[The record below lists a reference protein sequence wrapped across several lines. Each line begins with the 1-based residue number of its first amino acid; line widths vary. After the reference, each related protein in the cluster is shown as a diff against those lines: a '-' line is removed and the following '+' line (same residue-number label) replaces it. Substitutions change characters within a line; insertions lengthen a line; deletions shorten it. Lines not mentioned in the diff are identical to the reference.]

1 MDEIHLMNALSQIA
15 KVSAKDCLVEDNLI
29 SYFVREEDVG
39 KAIGK
44 KAANV
49 KFLQEKLKKRVEI
62 IGYQEDPGRV
72 VSKALGIEVLSV
84 KENGEKLIL
93 VLDGTNKR
101 KAMTSGGKMRRVKK
115 LIQRNYGKE
124 IIFK

>member
-15 KVSAKDCLVEDNLI
+15 RVSAKDCLVEDNLI

-44 KAANV
+44 NAANM
-49 KFLQEKLKKRVEI
+49 KILQDKLKKRVEI
-62 IGYQEDPGRV
+62 IGYQENPEKV
-72 VSKALGIEVLSV
+72 VSKALGIEVLNA
-84 KENGEKLIL
+84 KENGEKLVL
-93 VLDGTNKR
+93 NLDGANKR
-101 KAMTSGGKMRRVKK
+101 KAMTSGGKMKRVKK
-115 LIQRNYGKE
+115 LIKRNYGKE